1 MKLSRADLRDKFEA
15 YESEA
20 TYTTGNKSTHQMIAM
35 ADVDQAL
42 DEVMNKGD
50 IIHIVSERE
59 FAVNDYVWYNER
71 LNKITKVRDD
81 DEFWKGVEVQIF
93 DIEARTTNDVSR
105 NDLTHVR

>member
-42 DEVMNKGD
+42 DEIMNKGD
-50 IIHIVSERE
+50 IIHIVSESSELANVKEERDQYKKLWKQSQRLKRE
-59 FAVNDYVWYNER
+59 LIEKYNLPISEAVLD
-71 LNKITKVRDD
+71 
-81 DEFWKGVEVQIF
+81 
-93 DIEARTTNDVSR
+93 
-105 NDLTHVR
+105 